1 MGILSYTYNAAKK
14 ALRGKNVTPG
24 QAIKKTQVGT
34 KLAFKRKQ
42 QDQFVK
48 FRDTIHKSAGFDT
61 ATKNKLKSQQ
71 PLPKITKKT
80 SEIFTPKEPKFNKGG
95 RVGLKSGTPKKKKN
109 QGDILGDR
117 FDKKLKKY
125 ALSKEAQLHAKDY
138 DEGIDRGERRA
149 ANEVAQEAG
158 LPTMNKG
165 GRVGRKFGGGM
176 DMGRRKT
183 NVEKIKETFSPKKS
197 AAKNKNLKP
206 VDKKKNPGLAKLP
219 IEVRNKMGYAKKGGR
234 A

>member
-1 MGILSYTYNAAKK
+1 MGILSFTYNAAKK

-34 KLAFKRKQ
+34 KLAFKRGE
-42 QDQFVK
+42 QDKFVK
-48 FRDTIHKSAGFDT
+48 FRDTLHKSAGFDT
-61 ATKNKLKSQQ
+61 ATKNKLKSKQ
-71 PLPKITKKT
+71 PLTKINKGK
-80 SEIFTPKEPKFNKGG
+80 SDIFTPKEPK
-95 RVGLKSGTPKKKKN
+95 LAT
-109 QGDILGDR
+109 
-117 FDKKLKKY
+117 
-125 ALSKEAQLHAKDY
+125 
-138 DEGIDRGERRA
+138 
-149 ANEVAQEAG
+149 
-158 LPTMNKG
+158 G

-183 NVEKIKETFSPKKS
+183 NIQKIKETFGPKKT

>member
-1 MGILSYTYNAAKK
+1 MGIYSYAYNAAKK

-42 QDQFVK
+42 QDDFVK
-48 FRDTIHKSAGFDT
+48 FRDKLHTSAGFDT
-61 ATKNKLKSQQ
+61 ATKNKLKSKQ

-80 SEIFTPKEPKFNKGG
+80 SEIFTPKEPKLATGG
-95 RVGLKSGTPKKKKN
+95 RVGK
-109 QGDILGDR
+109 
-117 FDKKLKKY
+117 
-125 ALSKEAQLHAKDY
+125 
-138 DEGIDRGERRA
+138 
-149 ANEVAQEAG
+149 
-158 LPTMNKG
+158 
-165 GRVGRKFGGGM
+165 KFGGGM
-176 DMGRRKT
+176 DMSRRKT
-183 NVEKIKETFSPKKS
+183 NVEKIRETFSPKKS

>member
-1 MGILSYTYNAAKK
+1 MGILSFTYNAAKK

-42 QDQFVK
+42 QDDFVK
-48 FRDTIHKSAGFDT
+48 FRDNLHKSAGFDT
-61 ATKNKLKSQQ
+61 ATKNKLKSKQ

-117 FDKKLKKY
+117 FDKKFKKL

-138 DEGIDRGERRA
+138 DAGLDRAERRA

-183 NVEKIKETFSPKKS
+183 NVEKIRETFSPKKS

>member
-14 ALRGKNVTPG
+14 AFKSKNVTPG

-34 KLAFKRKQ
+34 KLAFKRGE
-42 QDQFVK
+42 QDKFVK
-48 FRDTIHKSAGFDT
+48 FRDTLHKSAGFDT
-61 ATKNKLKSQQ
+61 ATKNKLKSKQ
-71 PLPKITKKT
+71 PLSKINKGK
-80 SEIFTPKEPKFNKGG
+80 SEIFTPKEPKLAKGG
-95 RVGLKSGTPKKKKN
+95 RVGLKEGSPKKKKN

-117 FDKKLKKY
+117 FDKKFKKL
-125 ALSKEAQLHAKDY
+125 ALSKDAQLHAKDY
-138 DEGIDRGERRA
+138 DAGLNRAERRA

-183 NVEKIKETFSPKKS
+183 NVEKIKETFSTK
-197 AAKNKNLKP
+197 KNKNLKP

>member
-1 MGILSYTYNAAKK
+1 MGIYSYAYNAAKK
-14 ALRGKNVTPG
+14 ALRGKNTTPG

-34 KLAFKRKQ
+34 KLAFKRQQ

-48 FRDTIHKSAGFDT
+48 FRDNLHTSAGFDK
-61 ATKNKLKSQQ
+61 ATKNKLKSKQ

-80 SEIFTPKEPKFNKGG
+80 SEIYTPKEPKLATGG
-95 RVGLKSGTPKKKKN
+95 RVGK
-109 QGDILGDR
+109 
-117 FDKKLKKY
+117 
-125 ALSKEAQLHAKDY
+125 
-138 DEGIDRGERRA
+138 
-149 ANEVAQEAG
+149 
-158 LPTMNKG
+158 
-165 GRVGRKFGGGM
+165 KFGGGM

-197 AAKNKNLKP
+197 AVKNKNLKP